1 MKRSDLKEM
10 IREEVQKVM
19 EFGWEYDIEAYRPKL
34 NKEKETITFV
44 NDAETKKAL
53 AALAKEKIKAT
64 RVGKTIKFLN
74 THDFKKAQTV
84 IIV

>member
-1 MKRSDLKEM
+1 MKRSELKE
-10 IREEVQKVM
+10 IIKEEITKFM
-19 EFGWEYDIEAYRPKL
+19 ESGWEYDIEAYRPKL

-53 AALAKEKIKAT
+53 SALAKKKINAT
-64 RVGKTIKFLN
+64 RVGKTLKFLN
-74 THDFKKAQTV
+74 THDFKKAQTM